1 MKQGVVRWGIAI
13 VAVLITGLMSQR
25 VSAQNAGNPPVASGT
40 PGVYNVKDY
49 GAAGDGQTVDSPAIN
64 RAIEAAAAAGGGTVY
79 FPAGTYLS
87 FSLRLKSH
95 IGLYLDHGAV
105 LLAADPQKTEGGYD
119 PPEPNQWDAYQDF
132 GHSHWHNSLIR
143 GENLEHISIE
153 GPGMID
159 GQGLRRWDPKE
170 AGQANKAIALK
181 RCRNVTIRDITISMG
196 GHFGILATGTDILT
210 IDNLKIDTNRDGINI
225 DGCHNVRISNCTVNA
240 PNDDAIVIKSSYA
253 LGEARAAENIT
264 ITNCQVSG
272 YDPGTLLDGTYGT
285 AQKQAPDRD
294 GPTGRIKCGTES
306 NGGFKNIT
314 ISNCV
319 FRHCRGLA
327 LEIVDGGRLEDVSIS
342 NITMRDIVNAPV
354 FIRLGNRA
362 RGPEGTPV
370 GTVRRVNISNVTV
383 YDADPRYASII
394 SGIPG
399 HPVEDVRLHNI
410 RVVSRGGLSLD
421 QVAQQPADLVN
432 TFFFRDQGGPQ
443 PREPFETPERADGYP
458 EPSMFG
464 LLPAYGL
471 YARHVRGL
479 SVDDV
484 DISFLQE
491 DRRPAFVLKDVE
503 QADFFRTQA
512 QKAAGIPTF
521 KLMGVRDFS
530 VSQSRPVK
538 DIRLDSVQDRE
549 L

>member
-1 MKQGVVRWGIAI
+1 MSPGII
-13 VAVLITGLMSQR
+13 RRGMVLIVTSILWALPTSG
-25 VSAQNAGNPPVASGT
+25 VAQNLGSTDIGT
-40 PGVYNVKDY
+40 GKPAVYNVREF
-49 GAAGDGQTVDSPAIN
+49 GAVGDGTTVDSPAIN
-64 RAIEAAAAAGGGTVY
+64 RAIDAAAAAGGGTVY

-132 GHSHWHNSLIR
+132 GHSHWHNSLVW
-143 GENLEHISIE
+143 GENLEHISIG

-159 GQGLRRWDPKE
+159 GQGLRRWDPKQDGE
-170 AGQANKAIALK
+170 GNKAIALK

-196 GHFGILATGTDILT
+196 GHFGILASGTDILT

-225 DGCHNVRISNCTVNA
+225 DACHNVRISNCTVNA
-240 PNDDAIVIKSSYA
+240 PNDDAIVMKSSYA

-319 FRHCRGLA
+319 FRHSRGLA
-327 LEIVDGGRLEDVSIS
+327 LEIVDGGSLEDVSIS

-370 GTVRRVNISNVTV
+370 GTIRRVNISNLTV
-383 YDADPRYASII
+383 YDADPRYAAII

-399 HPVEDVRLHNI
+399 HPVEDIRLHNI

-443 PREPFETPERADGYP
+443 PREPFETPEREDGYP

-479 SVDDV
+479 SVDEV
-484 DISFLQE
+484 NITFLQE
-491 DRRPAFVLKDVE
+491 DQRPAFVLKDV
-503 QADFFRTQA
+503 QQVDFFHVEA

-521 KLMGVRDFS
+521 KLMDVRDFR
-530 VSQSRPVK
+530 VSQSRPVE
-538 DIRLDSVQDRE
+538 DIRLDSAQDRE